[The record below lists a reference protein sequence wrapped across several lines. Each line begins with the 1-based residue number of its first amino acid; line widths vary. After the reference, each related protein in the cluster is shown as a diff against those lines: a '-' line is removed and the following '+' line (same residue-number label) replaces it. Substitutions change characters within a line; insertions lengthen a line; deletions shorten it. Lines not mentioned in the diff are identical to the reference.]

1 MGRHT
6 HITNA
11 LQDLKGTLQHLLLV
25 FYVLKLSLMRYNLH
39 ITKPPVKVYNLMGHE
54 GTGPWVEHNE
64 ITYFLPKPF
73 ITIPLCLTLMLL
85 LKSGLLFFSFYLFR
99 YFPGV

>member
-1 MGRHT
+1 MGRQT

-39 ITKPPVKVYNLMGHE
+39 ITKPQVKGYNLMGHE
-54 GTGPWVEHNE
+54 GTGPWVQHHE
-64 ITYFLPKPF
+64 IMCFLPAF
-73 ITIPLCLTLMLL
+73 
-85 LKSGLLFFSFYLFR
+85 
-99 YFPGV
+99 